1 MLRNL
6 GNKDTNR
13 NETLFQSI
21 EHLNVDDFFLYNIKV
36 SMLKNTVFLWHFTR
50 FALSLHACSDSHT
63 IKTVLIRD
71 NTKDSDAKDK
81 Q

>member
-1 MLRNL
+1 MKR
-6 GNKDTNR
+6 KKMV
-13 NETLFQSI
+13 FS
-21 EHLNVDDFFLYNIKV
+21 LY
-36 SMLKNTVFLWHFTR
+36 FTR

-71 NTKDSDAKDK
+71 NTKDSDAKGK

>member
-1 MLRNL
+1 MKRKKQGLSLYFTRFALSLDRSPKIGGTSEIKEKNL
-6 GNKDTNR
+6 V
-13 NETLFQSI
+13 FS
-21 EHLNVDDFFLYNIKV
+21 LY
-36 SMLKNTVFLWHFTR
+36 FTR

-63 IKTVLIRD
+63 TKTVLIRD